1 MCASQAWIAE
11 SLGNGGNMLVLLN
24 AGYEEMS
31 REAARIVAS
40 AVRSNPNA
48 TLGLATGSTTVGMY
62 KELVRMHQAQG
73 LDFSRV
79 VTFNLDEYLGLG
91 AEHPQSF
98 HCFMRENFFAHV
110 NVVEGNIHIPDGT
123 VGGDYEDYCAEY
135 ERAIQ
140 RAGGIDLQILGIGRN
155 GHVGFNEPTSS
166 FGSRT
171 RLKVLTSETIE
182 DNRKFFSAG
191 EEMPQCAITMGVG
204 TILEAKKI
212 LLLATGE
219 AKAETVA
226 EAIEGPITASVT
238 ASCLQLHPDVTFV
251 IDEAAGARL
260 KQRDYYRRVMEM
272 TARFTP
278 NRLS

>member
-1 MCASQAWIAE
+1 
-11 SLGNGGNMLVLLN
+11 MLVLLN
-24 AGYEEMS
+24 SSYEELS

-40 AVRSNPNA
+40 AVRSKPTI
-48 TLGLATGSTTVGMY
+48 TLGLATGSTTLAMY
-62 KELVRMHQAQG
+62 KELVRLHREQG
-73 LDFSRV
+73 LDFSKV
-79 VTFNLDEYLGLG
+79 VTFNLDEYLGLA

-110 NVVEGNIHIPDGT
+110 NVAAANIHIPDGT
-123 VGGDYEDYCAEY
+123 IGGDYEEYCGAY
-135 ERAIQ
+135 ERGI
-140 RAGGIDLQILGIGRN
+140 REAGGIDLQILGIGRN

-171 RLKVLTSETIE
+171 RLKVLTNETIE
-182 DNRKFFSAG
+182 DNRKFFAAG
-191 EEMPQCAITMGVG
+191 EEMPQCAITMGIG

-212 LLLATGE
+212 LLLATGA

-260 KQRDYYRRVMEM
+260 KQRDYYRRVMEL

>member
-1 MCASQAWIAE
+1 
-11 SLGNGGNMLVLLN
+11 MLVHLN
-24 AGYEEMS
+24 PSYEELS

-40 AVRSNPNA
+40 AVRSQPSV
-48 TLGLATGSTTVGMY
+48 TLGLATGSTTLGMY
-62 KELVRMHQAQG
+62 GELVRLHKEEG
-73 LDFSRV
+73 LDFSKV

-98 HCFMRENFFAHV
+98 HCFMRTNFFEHV
-110 NVVEGNIHIPDGT
+110 NVKPQNIHIPDGMI
-123 VGGDYEDYCAEY
+123 GGDYEEYCDSY
-135 ERAIQ
+135 ERAI
-140 RAGGIDLQILGIGRN
+140 REAGGIDLQILGIGRN
-155 GHVGFNEPTSS
+155 GHIGFNEPTSS

-182 DNRKFFSAG
+182 DNRKFFGAG
-191 EEMPQCAITMGVG
+191 EEMPECAITMGIG

-238 ASCLQLHPDVTFV
+238 ASCLQLHRDVTFV
-251 IDEAAGARL
+251 IDEAAGGRL
-260 KQRDYYRRVMEM
+260 KQKDYYRRVMEM

>member
-1 MCASQAWIAE
+1 
-11 SLGNGGNMLVLLN
+11 MLVLLN
-24 AGYEEMS
+24 ANYEELS
-31 REAARIVAS
+31 REAARIVAA
-40 AVRSNPNA
+40 AVKNKPSV
-48 TLGLATGSTTVGMY
+48 TLGLATGNTTVGMY
-62 KELVRMHQAQG
+62 EELVRLHREQG

-79 VTFNLDEYLGLG
+79 RTFNLDEYLGL
-91 AEHPQSF
+91 AAKHPQSF
-98 HCFMRENFFAHV
+98 HCFMQENFFAHV
-110 NVVEGNIHIPDGT
+110 NVEPRNIHIPDGT
-123 VGGDYEDYCAEY
+123 IGGDYEEYCAAY
-135 ERAIQ
+135 ERAI
-140 RAGGIDLQILGIGRN
+140 REAGGIDFQVLGIGRN

-171 RLKVLTSETIE
+171 RLKVLTNETIE
-182 DNRKFFSAG
+182 DNRKFFGVG

-251 IDEAAGARL
+251 IDEAAGARF